1 MRPTQV
7 RKLIMAVGIARAKA
21 EFLSC
26 KLFWRE

>member
-7 RKLIMAVGIARAKA
+7 RKLIMTVGITRAEA